1 MNTND
6 DAADPLNSY
15 RLVRKSEGSEMSYS
29 MRVPI
34 NQRHPARERMHRLRR
49 ARERKGNVPKIL
61 GLIDSGVFYRE
72 FPADK

>member
-6 DAADPLNSY
+6 DTADPLNSY

-34 NQRHPARERMHRLRR
+34 NQRHRIENECIVYVERERG
-49 ARERKGNVPKIL
+49 KGT
-61 GLIDSGVFYRE
+61 F
-72 FPADK
+72 